1 MRLVGKKLYRVGP
14 LKCFKAG
21 GGGTDGV
28 WNNKQSGPNLQLIKI
43 KKLED
48 EKKAR
53 EAAAAKK
60 KREELAAEKKGMKE
74 AFLTKQ
80 EGRGPQEAMRK
91 QQLGSLGAM
100 AQARKDIQS
109 GAAARRGAEAGL
121 RAQMAGAGARP
132 GGAAG
137 KRALGRAAEAGVMGA
152 GAQAAGSAAQAAQM
166 AGQELRGQGS
176 IRGADI
182 GLGRGD
188 QRAAASYYTKLMGQR
203 LAREGM
209 KSQIEAAKAG
219 QSRCFGGETKVS
231 TPSGQVYIKDIKV
244 GDEVL
249 SFDDEGQISVN
260 VVSKVHEHEPGDI
273 YKLSYWGGE
282 VLITPNHWLLEAGN
296 TFLQADM
303 LHTDHCLVDE
313 EGNFRPVKSFEFYEK
328 DKTYNLTV
336 EKDHTYIANGIR
348 VHNGG
353 GGKAKGGAIYK
364 KYNKGGEYPRKQ
376 GKVEG
381 PGTEE
386 SDSIKAKLSD
396 GEFVVNS
403 ATVRGLGK
411 AMGAESKKDSREKGS
426 SFLYKL
432 QAKYG
437 KKEDVGRNLALGG
450 MEAGGAMFT
459 GAEMGKLA
467 SDIAATGALG
477 KGMKTVGSAASAG
490 FKASEDIAAKEK
502 AAAKAAKAE
511 ERAEDDD
518 FLREEKMK
526 EMIKKEGGPEAKG
539 LRETRSIMSDKP
551 GAQAQA
557 LGVASKGYKRKEEAK
572 PDKRASNQY
581 SGGGTIHH
589 PVKAQTEDVLKK
601 KKAKG
606 GVIEYN
612 KGGGSS
618 LFAQGA
624 RLKQKMEEGAKSDK
638 GIIRGV
644 GEAIQKFKSG
654 PSSDET
660 MERIQKEV
668 AEEHNKGGWIQ
679 GAVKKP
685 GALRAIAKK
694 DKLIKGDEKLSASDL
709 NKLAAKAKKNDDSL
723 LSKRVNLAKTFA
735 KMRKA
740 KGGEI
745 KVGKGVKAKRK
756 YREAIGWEADK
767 IFDKKAEKD
776 YKEGHTGYK
785 NYKGEKSVAPKEMF
799 LGGLMKSPLGKA
811 LVVGGLTAATG
822 GLGAAVAGKAAAA
835 GAMGAAKTAAASGA
849 VAGAQQHASNVAQEE
864 QRQQQNKQMVAQAG
878 MKAAG
883 EQAGKGMS
891 MVKDESMS
899 GGFEKGGKVKK
910 DHPHKKYLEDLDK
923 FLASQFPK
931 GKKVEVDAEKK
942 AFKAIG
948 AKKGSIEPVKL
959 RKGIATKDL
968 SNKALDKKL
977 LKELNNPNSKL
988 RKKFE
993 KLKKQKEKSDSKME
1007 KSRKR
1012 GFNELAGLELEKKG
1026 KLLEL
1031 MDNLTKARAADDK
1044 AMEMREA
1051 KEKFNVRE
1059 RPESMDVAEEKLK
1072 EKEKEFRSPE
1082 YQKMLK
1088 LEKKGKQLEKDEKL
1102 KKISDNLR
1110 KAKEKEQF
1118 DLEMEEAKK
1127 KIDERETPEGKSP
1140 ERLLEK
1146 FKEQEKKFK
1155 DPDYKEI
1162 MEGAKKEKELEKMFK
1177 QEASK
1182 KIHSGKL
1189 VDVGKGKN
1197 VGVRK
1202 QTVEEA
1208 DFERSVK
1215 DPKAR
1220 KFLIEQGKLDF
1231 KDMTSKEK
1239 FAQRAKERAERDDV
1253 EAKDYEKKT
1262 GFFSKLGDRFKTGE
1276 LFGSSKDILA
1286 AKRKLKDKEQAE
1298 REKSGE
1304 DFEAKKALQDQKI
1317 KDRKRLIEADSPD
1330 KVGVL
1335 QRLKKPKPVV
1345 APEVKENVKQV
1356 KDVKDSVDS
1365 KTKGMSSKDKWNIGL
1380 AIGKAALQARQQQLA
1395 AKEAREAS
1403 NRQMMT
1409 QARMNAASQLGAT
1422 GRQLMASG
1430 PGFEMGGSV
1439 KPGKKEMMKQATGAG
1454 FKKGGKLSFKE
1465 ILKKKRMRY

>member
-1 MRLVGKKLYRVGP
+1 MMALAMVVS
-14 LKCFKAG
+14 ASMI
-21 GGGTDGV
+21 GTRGL
-28 WNNKQSGPNLQLIKI
+28 G
-43 KKLED
+43 D
-48 EKKAR
+48 EV
-53 EAAAAKK
+53 
-60 KREELAAEKKGMKE
+60 LLG
-74 AFLTKQ
+74 L
-80 EGRGPQEAMRK
+80 
-91 QQLGSLGAM
+91 QQLNV
-100 AQARKDIQS
+100 
-109 GAAARRGAEAGL
+109 
-121 RAQMAGAGARP
+121 
-132 GGAAG
+132 
-137 KRALGRAAEAGVMGA
+137 GRAAEAGVMGA

-364 KYNKGGEYPRKQ
+364 KYHKGGEYPRKQ

-539 LRETRSIMSDKP
+539 LRETRSLMKK
-551 GAQAQA
+551 A
-557 LGVASKGYKRKEEAK
+557 
-572 PDKRASNQY
+572 
-581 SGGGTIHH
+581 GGGVIHT
-589 PVKAQTEDVLKK
+589 PVKAQPEDVLKK
-601 KKAKG
+601 RKAMG
-606 GVIEYN
+606 GEVEY
-612 KGGGSS
+612 K
-618 LFAQGA
+618 
-624 RLKQKMEEGAKSDK
+624 
-638 GIIRGV
+638 
-644 GEAIQKFKSG
+644 
-654 PSSDET
+654 
-660 MERIQKEV
+660 
-668 AEEHNKGGWIQ
+668 KGGWIQ

-1088 LEKKGKQLEKDEKL
+1088 LDKKGKQLEK
-1102 KKISDNLR
+1102 
-1110 KAKEKEQF
+1110 
-1118 DLEMEEAKK
+1118 M
-1127 KIDERETPEGKSP
+1127 KS
-1140 ERLLEK
+1140 
-1146 FKEQEKKFK
+1146 
-1155 DPDYKEI
+1155 
-1162 MEGAKKEKELEKMFK
+1162 
-1177 QEASK
+1177 
-1182 KIHSGKL
+1182 
-1189 VDVGKGKN
+1189 
-1197 VGVRK
+1197 
-1202 QTVEEA
+1202 
-1208 DFERSVK
+1208 
-1215 DPKAR
+1215 
-1220 KFLIEQGKLDF
+1220 
-1231 KDMTSKEK
+1231 
-1239 FAQRAKERAERDDV
+1239 
-1253 EAKDYEKKT
+1253 
-1262 GFFSKLGDRFKTGE
+1262 
-1276 LFGSSKDILA
+1276 
-1286 AKRKLKDKEQAE
+1286 
-1298 REKSGE
+1298 
-1304 DFEAKKALQDQKI
+1304 
-1317 KDRKRLIEADSPD
+1317 
-1330 KVGVL
+1330 
-1335 QRLKKPKPVV
+1335 
-1345 APEVKENVKQV
+1345 
-1356 KDVKDSVDS
+1356 
-1365 KTKGMSSKDKWNIGL
+1365 
-1380 AIGKAALQARQQQLA
+1380 
-1395 AKEAREAS
+1395 
-1403 NRQMMT
+1403 
-1409 QARMNAASQLGAT
+1409 
-1422 GRQLMASG
+1422 
-1430 PGFEMGGSV
+1430 
-1439 KPGKKEMMKQATGAG
+1439 
-1454 FKKGGKLSFKE
+1454 
-1465 ILKKKRMRY
+1465 